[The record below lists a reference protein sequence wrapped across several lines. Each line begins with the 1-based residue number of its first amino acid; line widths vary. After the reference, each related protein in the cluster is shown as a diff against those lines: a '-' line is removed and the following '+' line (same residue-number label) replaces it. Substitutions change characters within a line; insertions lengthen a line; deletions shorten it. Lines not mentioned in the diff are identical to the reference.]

1 MGCVLILRGDGRSG
15 SQLKMAEWKA
25 GLCWSRM
32 DSLGIYISVPFCRA
46 KCSYCNF
53 ASGVSSVSAHE
64 QYVARVCA
72 DIRSARRRLGS
83 WGADVPEQVDSI
95 YLGGGTPSVLSPAL
109 LRELAHTL
117 RQEFAIAP
125 AAEITLECAPG
136 QLDDPAL
143 AAMLAFGVNR
153 ISFGVQSLVDR
164 EAAATGRFHTRAVVL
179 QDLERVRSAGLDNL
193 SIDLIAGMPHQTS
206 DSWQESL
213 EVLASTGVEHASVY
227 MLEID
232 EDSRLGRELLAGG
245 SRYHARTVPGEELT
259 ADLYESAIA
268 SLEENGLRQY
278 EISNFARAG
287 GEAPGRQSR
296 HNLKYWGRQPYLG
309 FGLDAH
315 SMVRTR
321 HGSALRFNTAAVLA
335 EYLRPP
341 EGDENLEH
349 VHPLSPSEELE
360 EAWFLGLRLCE
371 GVKWQALTEEFGPG
385 RVEVF
390 LPVVR
395 ELCELDLLAGADGVF
410 RLTRR
415 GVLFSNEVFAR
426 FLGVAEPGAMPE
438 AEPQIQIR

>member
-1 MGCVLILRGDGRSG
+1 M
-15 SQLKMAEWKA
+15 KA
-25 GLCWSRM
+25 GLCWGRM

-83 WGADVPEQVDSI
+83 WGVAIPEQVDSI
-95 YLGGGTPSVLSPAL
+95 YLGGGTPSVLAPVL

-136 QLDDPAL
+136 QLDDAAL
-143 AAMLAFGVNR
+143 DALLAFGVNR
-153 ISFGVQSLVDR
+153 LSFGVQSLVDR
-164 EAAATGRFHTRAVVL
+164 EAAATGRFHTRVVVL
-179 QDLERVRSAGLDNL
+179 RDLERVRSAGLRNL

-206 DSWQESL
+206 GSWQESL
-213 EVLASTGVEHASVY
+213 EALAATGVEHASIY

-278 EISNFARAG
+278 EISNFARA
-287 GEAPGRQSR
+287 ADNAQSPGRQSR
-296 HNLKYWGRQPYLG
+296 HNLKYWRRQPYLG

-315 SMVRTR
+315 SMLRNR
-321 HGSALRFNTAAVLA
+321 HGSALRFSTTAVLA

-341 EGDENLEH
+341 EGDEALED

-371 GVKWQALTEEFGPG
+371 GVKWQALAEEFGSG

-395 ELCELDLLAGADGVF
+395 ELCELELLTGEDGVF

-426 FLGVAEPGAMPE
+426 FLGVAEPGVTSE
-438 AEPQIQIR
+438 EPQIR